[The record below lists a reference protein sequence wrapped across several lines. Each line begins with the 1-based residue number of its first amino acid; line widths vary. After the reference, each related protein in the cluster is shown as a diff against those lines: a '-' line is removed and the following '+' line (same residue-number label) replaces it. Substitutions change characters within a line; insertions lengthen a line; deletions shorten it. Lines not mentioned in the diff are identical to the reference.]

1 MREGEHDDFI
11 WGLIGVSMMVFVAA
25 LSYVVWTW

>member
-1 MREGEHDDFI
+1 MEDDKRDDFI
-11 WGLIGVSMMVFVAA
+11 WGLIGVNLMVFVAA

>member
-1 MREGEHDDFI
+1 MEDGKRDDFI
-11 WGLIGVSMMVFVAA
+11 WKLIGVNMMVFVAA